1 MTIPLR
7 QYWALLVRYL
17 KSQWPLASLLALLVF
32 SHIGLQLVNPQ
43 IIADFIDAIQA
54 GEPYRVLLRAAGLFL
69 LVAIAQ
75 QVVSLGATYVSEN
88 VGWTATNALR
98 RDLVAHTLH
107 LDMGFHKARTP
118 GEMIERIDGDVT
130 ALSEFFSQFVI
141 QVLGNA
147 LLVLGVIG
155 VLLREDWRL
164 GLVVAIFA
172 ALTLFVLVR
181 LRNVAVPHYAAEREA
196 SAAFFGFLEE
206 RLAGT
211 EDIRANGAQRYV
223 MRRFYALMRDQLHKS
238 LEAGWMTNVV
248 FNATFILFA
257 LGTAGAFA
265 GGTYLFRREL
275 VTIGTVYL
283 VYNYT
288 QMLER
293 PLRTIT
299 YQLQQLQRAGAG
311 VGRIREILE
320 VETRLPTVAPSD
332 ARALPSGALSV
343 HFDDV
348 TFTYDDEEAQPH
360 REGEGTEPGDA
371 TAESDDVLTD
381 TPVPVLRE
389 ISFDLPSGEVLG
401 LLGRTGSG
409 KTTLIRLLLRL
420 YDPDAGVVRLGRGY
434 AGEGAPVDVRD
445 VPLDA
450 LRGRVGVVTQ
460 EIQLFNASVRDNLTF
475 FDAGIP
481 DDRIRDVL
489 HDLGLAPWLASLPEG
504 LDTVLDADGGGLS
517 AGEAQLLAF
526 TRIFLRDPGLVI
538 LDEATSRLDP
548 ATEQL
553 VERAVDRLVA
563 DRTAIIIAHRL
574 STVQRADRIL
584 ILEDGRVLE
593 QGSRAELAADPSSH
607 FAHLLQTG
615 LEEVMV

>member
-7 QYWALLVRYL
+7 QYWTLLVRYL
-17 KSQWPLASLLALLVF
+17 KPQWLLTLALALLILGN
-32 SHIGLQLVNPQ
+32 IGLQLANPQ
-43 IIADFIDAIQA
+43 IVAAFIDAIQI
-54 GEPYRVLLRAAGLFL
+54 GEPYGVLLRAAGLFL
-69 LVAIAQ
+69 GIAVAQ
-75 QVVSLGATYVSEN
+75 QVVALGATYVSEN

-98 RDLVAHTLH
+98 RDLVAHTLR

-130 ALSEFFSQFVI
+130 ALSQFFSQFVL

-155 VLLREDWRL
+155 VLVREDWRL
-164 GLVVAIFA
+164 GVIVAVFA
-172 ALTLFVLVR
+172 ALTLVVLAR
-181 LRNVAVPHYAAEREA
+181 LRNVAVPHYTAEREA

-211 EDIRANGAQRYV
+211 EDIRANGAQAYV
-223 MRRFYALMRDQLHKS
+223 MRRFYALMRDQLRKS
-238 LEAGWMTNVV
+238 LKAGWMTNVV

-257 LGTAGAFA
+257 LSTAAAFA
-265 GGTYLFRREL
+265 GGTYLFRREW

-320 VETRLPTVAPSD
+320 TETRLPAVAPSD
-332 ARALPSGALSV
+332 ARALPSGALGV
-343 HFDDV
+343 RFDRV
-348 TFTYDDEEAQPH
+348 TFAYEDEKARTGPEVDGTGSETEGGREANPPS
-360 REGEGTEPGDA
+360 G
-371 TAESDDVLTD
+371 
-381 TPVPVLRE
+381 TPVPVLRD
-389 ISFDLPSGEVLG
+389 ITFDLAPGAVLG

-420 YDPDAGVVRLGRGY
+420 YDPDTGAVRLGDGT
-434 AGEGAPVDVRD
+434 AVDVRD
-445 VPLDA
+445 VPLRE

-475 FDAGIP
+475 FDETIP
-481 DDRIRDVL
+481 DDRIHKVL
-489 HDLGLAPWLASLPEG
+489 AELGLTPWLASLPEG
-504 LDTVLDADGGGLS
+504 LDTVLAADGGGLS

-553 VERAVDRLVA
+553 IERAVDRLVA
-563 DRTAIIIAHRL
+563 DRTAIVIAHRL
-574 STVQRADRIL
+574 GTVERADEIL
-584 ILEDGRVLE
+584 ILEDGRILE
-593 QGSRAELAADPSSH
+593 RGRRAALAEDPAST
-607 FAHLLQTG
+607 FAHLLRTG
-615 LEEVMV
+615 LEAVMA

>member
-1 MTIPLR
+1 
-7 QYWALLVRYL
+7 
-17 KSQWPLASLLALLVF
+17 
-32 SHIGLQLVNPQ
+32 
-43 IIADFIDAIQA
+43 
-54 GEPYRVLLRAAGLFL
+54 
-69 LVAIAQ
+69 
-75 QVVSLGATYVSEN
+75 
-88 VGWTATNALR
+88 
-98 RDLVAHTLH
+98 
-107 LDMGFHKARTP
+107 MGFHKARTP

-130 ALSEFFSQFVI
+130 ALSEFFSQFVL

-155 VLLREDWRL
+155 VLFREDWRL
-164 GLVVAIFA
+164 GLVVAVFA
-172 ALTLFVLVR
+172 ALTLVVLAR

-196 SAAFFGFLEE
+196 TAAFFGFLEE

-211 EDIRANGAQRYV
+211 EDIRANGAQAYV
-223 MRRFYALMRDQLHKS
+223 MRRFYGLMRDQLRKS
-238 LEAGWMTNVV
+238 LKAGWMTNVV
-248 FNATFILFA
+248 FNATFVLFA
-257 LGTAGAFA
+257 LSTAGAFA
-265 GGTYLFRREL
+265 GGTYLFRREW

-311 VGRIREILE
+311 VGRIRQILE
-320 VETRLPTVAPSD
+320 TQTQLPTVAPPD
-332 ARALPSGALSV
+332 ARPLPPGALSV
-343 HFDDV
+343 HFAGV
-348 TFTYDDEEAQPH
+348 TFAYDDEEAEAH
-360 REGEGTEPGDA
+360 AEDA
-371 TAESDDVLTD
+371 ETESDDVLTEG
-381 TPVPVLRE
+381 PIPVLHE
-389 ISFDLPSGEVLG
+389 ISFDLPPGEVLG

-420 YDPDAGVVRLGRGY
+420 YDPDEGTVRLG
-434 AGEGAPVDVRD
+434 GESTGDRAPVDIRD
-445 VPLDA
+445 VLLER

-460 EIQLFNASVRDNLTF
+460 EIQLFNATVRDNLPF
-475 FDAGIP
+475 FDETIP
-481 DDRIRDVL
+481 DERICNVL
-489 HDLGLAPWLASLPEG
+489 SDLGLRSWLASLPEG

-553 VERAVDRLVA
+553 IERAVDRLVA

-574 STVQRADRIL
+574 GTVQRADEIL

-593 QGSRAELAADPSSH
+593 RGARAELAADPGSH

-615 LEEVMV
+615 LEEVMA

>member
-7 QYWALLVRYL
+7 QYWTLLVRYL
-17 KSQWPLASLLALLVF
+17 KPQWLLTLGLALLIIGN
-32 SHIGLQLVNPQ
+32 IGLQLANPQ
-43 IIADFIDAIQA
+43 IVAAFIDAIQA
-54 GEPYRVLLRAAGLFL
+54 GEPYGVLLRAAGLFL
-69 LVAIAQ
+69 GIAVAQ
-75 QVVSLGATYVSEN
+75 QVVALGATYVSEN

-98 RDLVAHTLH
+98 RDLVAHTLR

-130 ALSEFFSQFVI
+130 ALSQFFSQFVL

-155 VLLREDWRL
+155 VLVREDWRL
-164 GLVVAIFA
+164 GVIVAVFA
-172 ALTLFVLVR
+172 ALTLVVLAR
-181 LRNVAVPHYAAEREA
+181 LRNVAVPHYTAEREA

-211 EDIRANGAQRYV
+211 EDIRANGAQAYV
-223 MRRFYALMRDQLHKS
+223 MRRFYALMRDQLRKS
-238 LEAGWMTNVV
+238 LKAGWMTNVV

-257 LGTAGAFA
+257 LSTAAAFA
-265 GGTYLFRREL
+265 GGTYLFRREW

-320 VETRLPTVAPSD
+320 TETRLPTVAPSD
-332 ARALPSGALSV
+332 ARTLPSGALGV
-343 HFDDV
+343 RFDRV
-348 TFTYDDEEAQPH
+348 TFAYEDEKARTGPEVDGPASETEGGREAGSQS
-360 REGEGTEPGDA
+360 G
-371 TAESDDVLTD
+371 
-381 TPVPVLRE
+381 TPVPVLRD
-389 ISFDLPSGEVLG
+389 ITFDLAPGAVLG

-420 YDPDAGVVRLGRGY
+420 YDPDTGAVRLGDGT
-434 AGEGAPVDVRD
+434 AVDVRD
-445 VPLDA
+445 VPLRE

-475 FDAGIP
+475 FDETIP
-481 DDRIRDVL
+481 DDRIHKVL
-489 HDLGLAPWLASLPEG
+489 AELGLTPWLASLPEG
-504 LDTVLDADGGGLS
+504 LDTVLAADGGGLS

-553 VERAVDRLVA
+553 IERAVDRLVA
-563 DRTAIIIAHRL
+563 DRTAIVIAHRL
-574 STVQRADRIL
+574 GTVERADEIL
-584 ILEDGRVLE
+584 ILEDGRILE
-593 QGSRAELAADPSSH
+593 RGRRAALAEDPAST
-607 FAHLLQTG
+607 FAHLLRTG
-615 LEEVMV
+615 LEAVMA